1 MTGEKIGHQ
10 LHVLIGCVINVGEAK
25 AGFKG
30 LEQREV
36 VVFDVALDTGR
47 RVVRIDDGHH
57 LIWET
62 AVIILVPNDNDHVV
76 ALLPGPG
83 GFDCVD
89 QRMQASVTLCD
100 GILVD

>member
-36 VVFDVALDTGR
+36 VYLT
-47 RVVRIDDGHH
+47 
-57 LIWET
+57 
-62 AVIILVPNDNDHVV
+62 
-76 ALLPGPG
+76 LLWIPVG
-83 GFDCVD
+83 
-89 QRMQASVTLCD
+89 A
-100 GILVD
+100 